1 MLCDHNQQRLAELS
15 VEEYQRLVLRLFQ
28 ELRAFPAAWYEM
40 ARAVTRLSESED
52 TDGTE
57 NIDRMVLKL
66 LDGEQGS

>member
-28 ELRAFPAAWYEM
+28 ELRASAAAWQEM
-40 ARAVTRLSESED
+40 ARAVTLLSESED

-57 NIDRMVLKL
+57 DIDRMVLKL